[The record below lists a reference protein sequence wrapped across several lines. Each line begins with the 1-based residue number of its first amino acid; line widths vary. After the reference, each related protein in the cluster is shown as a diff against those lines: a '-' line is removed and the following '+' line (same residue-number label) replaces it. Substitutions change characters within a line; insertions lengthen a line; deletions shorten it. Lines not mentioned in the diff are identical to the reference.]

1 MNASSPVILNNIVK
15 DDRRALLWMY
25 RWLCREV
32 WRDGFF
38 ACEGNSAALLRGLQ
52 ITDLHGVIRI
62 LQTLRI
68 YGVQILKCASLYFR
82 VQMLPIYRLQ
92 ILGLFMMCRLRR
104 YRCLDY
110 GWQCH
115 EVWRDG
121 FFACKVASAALLHG
135 IADRMECS
143 SVSFLY
149 YSMIF
154 GHKTVVFR

>member
-15 DDRRALLWMY
+15 DDRRALLRMY
-25 RWLCREV
+25 RWQCR
-32 WRDGFF
+32 
-38 ACEGNSAALLRGLQ
+38 
-52 ITDLHGVIRI
+52 
-62 LQTLRI
+62 
-68 YGVQILKCASLYFR
+68 
-82 VQMLPIYRLQ
+82 
-92 ILGLFMMCRLRR
+92 
-104 YRCLDY
+104 
-110 GWQCH
+110 

>member
-38 ACEGNSAALLRGLQ
+38 ACKVASAALLRGLQ

-68 YGVQILKCASLYFR
+68 YRVQILLNL
-82 VQMLPIYRLQ
+82 QIYRLQ
-92 ILGLFMMCRLRR
+92 INR
-104 YRCLDY
+104 
-110 GWQCH
+110 
-115 EVWRDG
+115 
-121 FFACKVASAALLHG
+121 
-135 IADRMECS
+135 I
-143 SVSFLY
+143 
-149 YSMIF
+149 
-154 GHKTVVFR
+154 